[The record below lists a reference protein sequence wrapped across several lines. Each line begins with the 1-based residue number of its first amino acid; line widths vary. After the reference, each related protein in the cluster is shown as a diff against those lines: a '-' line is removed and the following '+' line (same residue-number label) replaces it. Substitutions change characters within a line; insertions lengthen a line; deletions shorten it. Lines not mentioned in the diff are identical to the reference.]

1 MSRPQGGQDHDRR
14 GGKEGQENAKF
25 QRRKPGPR
33 RRKSGE
39 TPKAQG
45 TPVSALSS
53 LIGNIFQE
61 ASNLDRPDNKRKVF
75 EMLGNVFLEW
85 YEMT

>member
-14 GGKEGQENAKF
+14 GEKKGQENAKF
-25 QRRKPGPR
+25 QRRKPGLR

-45 TPVSALSS
+45 TPVSLYQA
-53 LIGNIFQE
+53 
-61 ASNLDRPDNKRKVF
+61 
-75 EMLGNVFLEW
+75 
-85 YEMT
+85 